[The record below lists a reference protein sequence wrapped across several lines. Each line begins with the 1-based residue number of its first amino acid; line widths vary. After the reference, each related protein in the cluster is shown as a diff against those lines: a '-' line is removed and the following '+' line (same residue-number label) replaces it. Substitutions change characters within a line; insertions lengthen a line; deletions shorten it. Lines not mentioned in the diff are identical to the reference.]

1 MRKIIAVSIVGL
13 SLAMS
18 AGAQTPTSTSQMRE
32 EMSAYGRSPEG
43 RQTQIEERRAE
54 LQTRLQSIRDERK
67 KQAVERIHTAVNALN
82 ERMTGHFINV
92 LDQIDKV
99 LDRVESR
106 TDKAEANGLD
116 VSTVRPEITNA
127 ENAIAAAR
135 AAVEAQAG
143 KVYEVQITG
152 SETTLRA
159 DVGKTRQELHE
170 DLTGVRDLVKAA
182 REAVRNA
189 AVTLAQI
196 PRVND
201 NE

>member
-67 KQAVERIHTAVNALN
+67 KQAVERIHEAVNALN
-82 ERMTGHFINV
+82 ERMTDHFTNV
-92 LDQIDKV
+92 LDQIDKM